1 MESDIILLYHSLS
14 RLLMVFTGV
23 DFPGIHLDSWLDKPI
38 SKLDR
43 FSFFT
48 DLIVVEIKANDSP
61 FIFKYNKNP
70 GEYGKCEGC
79 YQISLLKITCAC
91 KEV

>member
-1 MESDIILLYHSLS
+1 MAEFLKLNSIGGRNTNLKVNDPKTPDIDYN
-14 RLLMVFTGV
+14 TGV
-23 DFPGIHLDSWLDKPI
+23 EFPGIQLDSWLEKPL

-48 DLIVVEIKANDSP
+48 DLIVVEIRANESP

-70 GEYGKCEGC
+70 GEHPG
-79 YQISLLKITCAC
+79 
-91 KEV
+91 